1 MKSLLLRLTLGL
13 YEQDIAK
20 DEKALV
26 DQWLGQGLLVKEEN
40 VYRLPSQYRAGT
52 IAMNQAGK
60 GAYLQVLGANVRD
73 LFIDEHDLGDAKE
86 GDLAIVKR
94 LLGRRGK
101 PSAKIVAVVG
111 RAESYSVA
119 YIKVQNGTRS
129 ILDIRNDYP
138 AGVQLGADE
147 LASYEEGTLFKINNQ
162 NSEIMEVLGNLSDPL
177 VDEKIVL
184 AMYNKHDDFDEE
196 VKKLAKSFDKTV
208 DASKYPNRKDL
219 RSLPFCTIDP
229 VTAKDFDDAVC
240 YLPETHTLYVA
251 IADVSTYVTPFGPID
266 AEAIYRGFSIYLPH
280 RSIPML
286 PRELSETL
294 CSLQPHV
301 DRLAYTFKLVLDP
314 DTLDVVESELF
325 EAVIHS
331 KRRFNYEE
339 VDKIFEAPDKVNPK
353 NEDERLVIAN
363 LLALRKLTDA
373 LREQRLKTGFDFRS
387 EELEMSLDA
396 QQNIVKTEAAE
407 ETPSHA
413 LIEDC
418 MLLANKA
425 AAQRFERGVFRIH
438 EPPSP
443 AKLQSLYTELAGIG
457 IIVEQKESLK
467 ETITAIQQEAEKRGI
482 AHEVDTLIIRAQ
494 MQARYAPD
502 NVGHFGLGFERYTH
516 FTSPIRR
523 YSDLI
528 VHRLLKAIALGDKEE
543 ESYVLRNIDALCF
556 AISDKEREASDIE
569 LRFMDRKFA
578 RWAAEHIGELFPA
591 RVYATDPELRAEITA
606 PLRGAKVKVVTNEP
620 VMLFDDIELRIENV
634 NLATAKIHTTFVR
647 KIASHSAFTK
657 DEA

>member
-1 MKSLLLRLTLGL
+1 MKSLLVRLTLGL
-13 YEQDIAK
+13 YEQDITP
-20 DEKALV
+20 DEKARV
-26 DQWLGQGLLVKEEN
+26 EQWLREELLRFEEGI
-40 VYRLPSQYRAGT
+40 YRLPSQYRAGT
-52 IAMNQAGK
+52 IAMNQSGS

-73 LFIDEHDLGDAKE
+73 LFIDEHELGDAKE
-86 GDLAIVKR
+86 GDLAIVQR

-101 PSAKIVAVVG
+101 PSAKLIAVVG

-119 YIKVQNGTRS
+119 YVKVQNGVKS
-129 ILDIRNDYP
+129 VLDIRNDHP
-138 AGVQLGADE
+138 AGVTVDPVKLVHFEA
-147 LASYEEGTLFKINNQ
+147 GTLFKVNNQ
-162 NSEIMEVLGNLSDPL
+162 SGEIMEVLGNLADPL

-184 AMYNKHDDFDEE
+184 AMYNKHDDFDAE
-196 VKKLAKSFDKTV
+196 VKTLAQSFDKTV
-208 DASKYPNRKDL
+208 DASKYPGRKDL
-219 RSLPFCTIDP
+219 RALPFCTIDP

-240 YLPETHTLYVA
+240 YLPEEHTLYVA
-251 IADVSTYVTPFGPID
+251 IADVSAYVTPFGPID
-266 AEAIYRGFSIYLPH
+266 AEAIYRSFSIYLPH

-294 CSLQPHV
+294 CSLQSHV

-314 DTLDVVESELF
+314 QSLEVVHTELYESI
-325 EAVIHS
+325 IHS

-339 VDKIFEAPDKVNPK
+339 VDEIFAAPDKASAA
-353 NEDERLVIAN
+353 NEDERTVIAN
-363 LLALRKLTDA
+363 LFKLRELTDA
-373 LREQRLKTGFDFRS
+373 LREKRLKEGFDFRS
-387 EELEMSLDA
+387 EELQMSLDDA
-396 QQNIVKTEAAE
+396 QNIVVTIAAE

-425 AAQRFERGVFRIH
+425 AAARYERGIFRIH

-443 AKLQSLYTELAGIG
+443 AKLQSLFTELAGIG
-457 IIVEQKESLK
+457 IITEQKERLK
-467 ETITAIQQEAEKRGI
+467 DTITLIQHEAQKREI

-528 VHRLLKAIALGDKEE
+528 VHRLLKAIQAEDKEE
-543 ESYVLRNIDALCF
+543 GSYVLRNIDALCY

-578 RWAAEHIGELFPA
+578 RWANAHIGKVFPA
-591 RVYATDPELRAEITA
+591 RVYATDPDLRAEITG
-606 PLRGAKVKVVTNEP
+606 PLRGAKVKVVTNEAI
-620 VMLFDDIELRIENV
+620 MLFDDIELRIENV
-634 NLATAKIHTTFVR
+634 NLATARINTTFVR
-647 KIASHSAFTK
+647 KVATHSAFTK
-657 DEA
+657 ESE